1 MKRKEVMELIGSV
14 IAPIVAS
21 VAAAFVFWWLTMY
34 SVLWERDVAGTVIVV
49 WCAVVI
55 RIMLWEEKKGE
66 EEK

>member
-34 SVLWERDVAGTVIVV
+34 SVRCERDVAGTVIVV

-55 RIMLWEEKKGE
+55 RIMLWAEKKGE

>member
-1 MKRKEVMELIGSV
+1 MRKRELYSLIGSV

-21 VAAAFVFWWLTMY
+21 VAAAFVFSWLTMY
-34 SVLWERDVAGTVIVV
+34 SVLCERDVAGTVIVV

-55 RIMLWEEKKGE
+55 RIMLWAEKKGE

>member
-14 IAPIVAS
+14 IASIVAS

-34 SVLWERDVAGTVIVV
+34 SVLCERDVAGTVIVV

-55 RIMLWEEKKGE
+55 RIMLWAEKKGE